1 MQSRWMSFVEAVTN
15 IVVGYGLAVLTQI
28 IVFPLFGL
36 HASLGENLLIGG
48 RSQSSSLICSYA
60 LRRLFNAAWTVRSSA
75 RKRINESLTIGVND
89 DRSGLVNHPAALT

>member
-1 MQSRWMSFVEAVTN
+1 MQPPWLSFVEAVTN

-48 RSQSSSLICSYA
+48 LFTCISLARSYV
-60 LRRLFNAAWTVRSSA
+60 LRRLFNARGVR
-75 RKRINESLTIGVND
+75 
-89 DRSGLVNHPAALT
+89 

>member
-1 MQSRWMSFVEAVTN
+1 MQSRWLSLLEAVTN

-48 RSQSSSLICSYA
+48 LFTCISLARSYV
-60 LRRLFNAAWTVRSSA
+60 LRRLFNARGVR
-75 RKRINESLTIGVND
+75 
-89 DRSGLVNHPAALT
+89 